1 MVELI
6 PCIGEIAKTP
16 YYVLGLGMNIYS
28 IEELCFY
35 LCENS
40 YILDRDIMDVK
51 LCQWIEREIGLRSL
65 GKHLFEMLN
74 EEKNLN
80 EFVTTIL
87 RHTRY
92 CEEDELARI
101 EKILLDNASLGFAQK
116 RKARG
121 DSLLAANKLSLA
133 IEEYQYIL
141 QGMAANEDITLYGK
155 ILHNTGTAY
164 AKLFLFD
171 KAGEY
176 YKKAYDISG
185 DGESYKQY
193 LATMR
198 ITKEKEEYQN
208 TILLK
213 GLNQEV
219 AMELEEEINN
229 ILTAE
234 IDTPYMKSLTEII
247 SYKQDGRISEFYKAI
262 EEALNDWK
270 KDYRKG
276 MMNT

>member
-1 MVELI
+1 
-6 PCIGEIAKTP
+6 
-16 YYVLGLGMNIYS
+16 
-28 IEELCFY
+28 
-35 LCENS
+35 
-40 YILDRDIMDVK
+40 MDVK
-51 LCQWIEREIGLRSL
+51 LCQWIEREIGLRNL

-74 EEKNLN
+74 EEKKLN

-92 CEEDELARI
+92 CEEEELARI

-121 DSLLAANKLSLA
+121 DSLLATNKLSLA

-141 QGMAANEDITLYGK
+141 QGMIANEDISLYSK

-198 ITKEKEEYQN
+198 ITKEKDEYQN

-219 AMELEEEINN
+219 AMELEEEINS

-247 SYKQDGRISEFYKAI
+247 SHKQDGRISEFYKAI
-262 EEALNDWK
+262 EETLNDWK